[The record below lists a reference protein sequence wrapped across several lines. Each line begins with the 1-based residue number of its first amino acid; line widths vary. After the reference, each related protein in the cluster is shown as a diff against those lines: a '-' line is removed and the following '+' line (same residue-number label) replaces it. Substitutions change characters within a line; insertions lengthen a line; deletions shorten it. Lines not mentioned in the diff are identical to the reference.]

1 MSDFDDNQSNFYFR
15 IAEESFSPF
24 QVLVLHII

>member
-15 IAEESFSPF
+15 VGEESFSPF